1 MRSVLVWLMVLFGG
15 VFLAAIPAHAII
27 FRELTNSSRSSV
39 FASFASDLTISCR
52 LSRMLPN
59 TSLTDRPI
67 MIATSL
73 RLQDFCGAELTLLL
87 CRQRGCRLDAQVD
100 VSIHCR
106 WLNSNDP
113 KKSRRIG
120 AGFFSA

>member
-1 MRSVLVWLMVLFGG
+1 M
-15 VFLAAIPAHAII
+15 AAIPAHAII

-52 LSRMLPN
+52 LSRILPN

-67 MIATSL
+67 MIATPL

-87 CRQRGCRLDAQVD
+87 CRQSGCRLDAQVD

-106 WLNSNDP
+106 WLNSNTQR
-113 KKSRRIG
+113 KAGALG